1 MNFIPILFL
10 LFSCFIYR
18 KLSKILLSDSFTIP
32 FEYNNNLKHYLQTS
46 VYFMD
51 KKINDR
57 HSSQYKLN
65 LDLNCFTSWI
75 VPEILDDMYLDKKTN
90 AYGPFHAAVIGG
102 DKGLVYLNFNDL
114 LFWPDFTFI
123 FITNITGVL
132 DVSYILG
139 LGRDG
144 AFQKY
149 ITEHYKS
156 GKFLI
161 NYQTKVL
168 QGGKIV
174 DEFLEKN
181 SNKVAKINILPQD
194 HQKMIYGYYCNLE
207 FVYFSNDIGGKIY
220 EDDYIDGKKII
231 YNQENFIFT
240 NTFISRFETMT
251 DKIKAPQEFIDYL
264 EKNYFKGKNCP
275 YQKIEN
281 KKYFI
286 CDEQSYNKCSDI
298 NFVFDGYDFR
308 IPKEILFFQT
318 DSKYYFNIV
327 LNNKV
332 KNFDWLIGNRFLL
345 NFIPVFDSPNNLI
358 YFIDNQKESFYKIT
372 FEKERKF
379 KKGKIISKIIGFN
392 IGICLLFSLIS
403 IYVKVKLFQQ

>member
-1 MNFIPILFL
+1 MNYIHL
-10 LFSCFIYR
+10 LFFLSSCLVCF
-18 KLSKILLSDSFTIP
+18 KFNKIIPTNSFTIS
-32 FEYNNNLKHYLQTS
+32 FEYNNNLKHYLQTP

-75 VPEILDDMYLDKKTN
+75 VPEILDDIYLDKKTN
-90 AYGPFHAAVIGG
+90 AFGPYHAAVIGG
-102 DKGLVYLNFNDL
+102 DKGLAYLNFNDII
-114 LFWPDFTFI
+114 FWPDFTFI

-132 DVSYILG
+132 DVSSILG

-149 ITEHYKS
+149 ITNHYGS

-161 NYQTKVL
+161 NYQTKIL
-168 QGGKIV
+168 QGGKEV
-174 DEFLEKN
+174 EDFLEEN
-181 SNKVAKINILPQD
+181 SNNFAKINILPPNNN
-194 HQKMIYGYYCNLE
+194 KMLYGYYCNLE
-207 FVYFSNDIGGKIY
+207 FVYFSNDNDGKTY
-220 EDDYIDGKKII
+220 ENDYIEGKKVI
-231 YNQENFIFT
+231 YKQENYIFT

-264 EKNYFKGKNCP
+264 DKNYFKGKNCP
-275 YQKIEN
+275 YQRINN

-286 CDEQSYNKCSDI
+286 CDEESYNKCSDI
-298 NFVFDGYDFR
+298 YFIFDGYEFK
-308 IPKEILFFQT
+308 IPKEILFFKT

-327 LNNKV
+327 LNDKV

-345 NFIPVFDSPNNLI
+345 NYIPVFDSPNSFI
-358 YFIDNQKESFYKIT
+358 YFIDNQRNSFYQVT
-372 FEKERKF
+372 FEKERKYQ
-379 KKGKIISKIIGFN
+379 KGKIIFKIIFFN
-392 IGICLLFSLIS
+392 VVICLLFSFFS